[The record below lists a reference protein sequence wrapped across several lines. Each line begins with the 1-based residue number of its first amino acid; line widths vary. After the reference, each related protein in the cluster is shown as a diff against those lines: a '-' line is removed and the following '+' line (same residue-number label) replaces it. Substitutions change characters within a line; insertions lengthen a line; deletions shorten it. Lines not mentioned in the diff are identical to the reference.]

1 MNDFLGSFASG
12 PGELAR
18 AFLFPATVA
27 IALWFLFV
35 LDHIGE
41 GAGTPI
47 HSIGGSDLGRQLIYL
62 GGAALVLSLV
72 LGIITPSVNRLLQ
85 GYWPRRHKDGLAAW
99 IWDNRRQKWHADRKE
114 VIQAINALLK
124 LQALTAPQLAALSRN
139 YALLKRYPE
148 YPCTVM
154 PTRLGNVLKQ
164 SQKYAKLRFGIDL
177 DSSWDSLL
185 SVVPDNMREVHAL
198 RRTQMDLWISVV
210 VLSGVFTVATWAI
223 QILSDLTWQRAFTV
237 TLICIVVGLGS
248 YRAAVAAA
256 ETFADHTIAV
266 VQLGRVPLAEALGM
280 ELPPTIEGEKQLW
293 DSFSGHSFW
302 GDDYPGAQTWLRTLA
317 LTRRHRRTKP

>member
-18 AFLFPATVA
+18 AFLFPATVS
-27 IALWFLFV
+27 ITLWFIFV
-35 LDHIGE
+35 LDPVGDE
-41 GAGTPI
+41 AGSTI
-47 HSIGGSDLGRQLIYL
+47 HSIGESDIGRQLIYL
-62 GGAALVLSLV
+62 GGTALVLSLV
-72 LGIITPSVNRLLQ
+72 LGITTPSVNRLLQ
-85 GYWPRRHKDGLAAW
+85 GYWPRRDKNGLAAW
-99 IWDNRRQKWHADRKE
+99 IWDKRRQKWHADRRE

-124 LQALTAPQLAALSRN
+124 LQTLTATQLAALSRN

-164 SQKYAKLRFGIDL
+164 SQKYAKIRFGIDL

-185 SVVPDNMREVHAL
+185 SVVPENMREVHAL

-210 VLSGVFTVATWAI
+210 VLSGSFTVATWVT
-223 QILSDLTWQRAFTV
+223 QFLSDLTWQRSITV
-237 TLICIVVGLGS
+237 TVLCIVVGGGS
-248 YRAAVAAA
+248 YSAAVAAA

-266 VQLGRVPLAEALGM
+266 VQLGRIPLAEALGM

-302 GDDYPGAQTWLRTLA
+302 GDDYPGAQTWMRTLA
-317 LTRRHRRTKP
+317 LARHHRSTKP